1 MSACSGFELGCLG
14 LELGLGGLIL
24 PLGLH
29 RDGGLHGG
37 VYGHA
42 VHRCL
47 HGDAHLGSG
56 IGSERAAG
64 VKATFGVA
72 ALPAA
77 GGLSVADAGV

>member
-1 MSACSGFELGCLG
+1 MSSADSGQLG
-14 LELGLGGLIL
+14 LELGLRGLIII
-24 PLGLH
+24 LH
-29 RDGGLHGG
+29 GGGLHGG

-42 VHRCL
+42 VNRCL

-56 IGSERAAG
+56 IGSERAAAG